1 MISPYINT
9 KLYTHVSLL
18 PNQMDNKLYI
28 NLKKNL
34 ENKVSKRCFNDK
46 GYIVDV
52 YKILEYKDGMIEA
65 ENPSGSAI
73 FDVSFSCR
81 LCIPLKGKQ
90 IVCKVDRVNKLLI
103 TTVNGPILVI
113 ITNERINDKVFFSDN
128 MNNLRYRVDQTSRL
142 LEAGDF
148 VKVTIINTTFNNGD
162 DKIKAIGFIDDIASE
177 EDKKFYFNELY
188 ETDKNIIS
196 YEQYIKQGEGADEG
210 DAEAVQ
216 QPIPENVL

>member
-34 ENKVSKRCFNDK
+34 ENKVVRRCFKDN
-46 GYIVDV
+46 GYIMDI
-52 YKILEYKDGMIEA
+52 YKILEYKDGIIEA
-65 ENPSGSAI
+65 ENPSGSAV

-81 LCIPLKGKQ
+81 LCIPLKGTQ

-103 TTVNGPILVI
+103 TVTNGPILII
-113 ITNERINDKVFFSDN
+113 ITNERINDKVFFTDN
-128 MNNLRYRVDQTSRL
+128 NNNLRYRKDDKSFI
-142 LEAGDF
+142 LEPEEF

-162 DKIKAIGFIDDIASE
+162 DKIKAIGFIDDVANDKEKE
-177 EDKKFYFNELY
+177 EFYKELY
-188 ETDKNIIS
+188 NTDKPFVKI
-196 YEQYIKQGEGADEG
+196 EEYIAQGENTG
-210 DAEAVQ
+210 DD
-216 QPIPENVL
+216 

>member
-34 ENKVSKRCFNDK
+34 ENKVLKRCFNDK
-46 GYIVDV
+46 GYIMDI
-52 YKILEYKDGMIEA
+52 YKILEYKDGVIEA

-103 TTVNGPILVI
+103 TVTNGPILII
-113 ITNERINDKVFFSDN
+113 ITNERINDKVFFTDN
-128 MNNLRYRVDQTSRL
+128 NNNLRYKIDGASRS
-142 LEAGDF
+142 LEPGDF

-162 DKIKAIGFIDDIASE
+162 DKIKAIGFIDDIANE
-177 EDKKFYFNELY
+177 EEKKLFFSELY
-188 ETDKNIIS
+188 DTSMEMTS
-196 YEQYIKQGEGADEG
+196 YEKYINQENAEETEG
-210 DAEAVQ
+210 VQ
-216 QPIPENVL
+216 KPIPEAVL

>member
-1 MISPYINT
+1 
-9 KLYTHVSLL
+9 
-18 PNQMDNKLYI
+18 MDNKLYI

-34 ENKVSKRCFNDK
+34 ENKVLKRCFNDK
-46 GYIVDV
+46 GYIMDI

-103 TTVNGPILVI
+103 TVQNGPILVI

-128 MNNLRYRVDQTSRL
+128 MNNLRYRKEDKSYL

-162 DKIKAIGFIDDIASE
+162 DKIKAIGFIDDIATE
-177 EDKKFYFNELY
+177 EDKKFYFNDLY
-188 ETDKNIIS
+188 DTEKSIQM
-196 YEQYIKQGEGADEG
+196 YEQYTKQAEEG
-210 DAEAVQ
+210 DVEAVQ
-216 QPIPENVL
+216 QPIPEAIL